1 MKLRE
6 ISEFNQEESF
16 DELSE
21 EGSSEEESSEE
32 SSEGD
37 LHYEY
42 TVGYTYKG

>member
-1 MKLRE
+1 MKLRKIE
-6 ISEFNQEESF
+6 EFNKEDSF

-32 SSEGD
+32 SSDGD

-42 TVGYTYKG
+42 TVGYTYRG

>member
-1 MKLRE
+1 MKLRKIE
-6 ISEFNQEESF
+6 EFEQEEQR
-16 DELSE
+16 SE
-21 EGSSEEESSEE
+21 EESSEEEDSEE